1 MVINSMTVI
10 SVQFSS
16 AISISGSYWP
26 IGPKEAIPMSVGAMV
41 INSMALATCSYRG
54 SIQGANNIHVQV
66 GTVLLKI
73 NQEIEIDTG
82 YGNKRRN

>member
-1 MVINSMTVI
+1 M
-10 SVQFSS
+10 
-16 AISISGSYWP
+16 P
-26 IGPKEAIPMSVGAMV
+26 VGAMV
-41 INSMALATCSYRG
+41 INSMALATCSNSG

-82 YGNKRRN
+82 TGTSAGTEPSLILYTQ